1 MNRFNRTLT
10 GLWVVCVGFL
20 LLGDVSAA
28 AGPSATAAVK
38 ETTKRL
44 LTALESQRAVLE
56 RNPER
61 IYDLV
66 DEILV
71 PHFDFRKITQAAV
84 GRRHWGKASGDQ
96 RQALTEGFQQLL
108 IRTYAKALLNY
119 SGQKIRYLSERP
131 GCRKS
136 TAVVSSEVREPGA
149 GFIPID
155 YKLYN
160 RHGRWKV
167 YDVKIDN
174 VSLVLNYRRI
184 FGTQIGREGIDG
196 LISRLRKMNA
206 RGTQ

>member
-1 MNRFNRTLT
+1 
-10 GLWVVCVGFL
+10 
-20 LLGDVSAA
+20 
-28 AGPSATAAVK
+28 VK